1 MRKPVYHHP
10 EFVTKTEDKRVPEKR
25 FWLKLT
31 IDESKKEN
39 LVVILKNPSRATKDI
54 SDKTIFTVTNYV
66 YKNRE
71 NYKELKNVGT
81 IIILNLIPL
90 YETYSENLQQI
101 SEKIVD
107 KTNLKWIDRFCSENK
122 NILIA
127 WGNHPKGLRNEYEE
141 IKEKVFKTFE
151 KNNNSVFYVEKLS
164 AQGNPKHG
172 MVWAYNNPLLKFE
185 NKK

>member
-1 MRKPVYHHP
+1 MKKPVYRHP

-25 FWLKLT
+25 YWLKLT
-31 IDESKKEN
+31 IDESSEGKI
-39 LVVILKNPSRATKDI
+39 VVILKNPSRATKDI
-54 SDKTIFTVTNYV
+54 SDKTIFNVTNYI

-71 NYKELKNVGT
+71 VHEPFKNVGT
-81 IIILNLIPL
+81 IIVLNLIPL
-90 YETYSENLQQI
+90 YETYSENLQLI

-122 NILIA
+122 NVLIA

-141 IKEKVFKTFE
+141 IKDKVLDTFK
-151 KNNNSVFYVEKLS
+151 KNDNNIFYVEKLS

-172 MVWAYNNPLLKFE
+172 MVWGYDNPLLE
-185 NKK
+185 LEMN

>member
-1 MRKPVYHHP
+1 MRKPVYRHP

-31 IDESKKEN
+31 IDESKSKN

-54 SDKTIFTVTNYV
+54 SDKTIFNVTNFV

-71 NYKELKNVGT
+71 VHKPFNDVGT

-90 YETYSENLQQI
+90 YETYSENLQLIREQI
-101 SEKIVD
+101 ID
-107 KTNLKWIDRFCSENK
+107 KTNLKWIDTFCSENK
-122 NILIA
+122 NVLIA
-127 WGNHPKGLRNEYEE
+127 WGNHPKGLKNEYEE
-141 IKEKVFKTFE
+141 IKEKVHTTFK
-151 KNNNSVFYVEKLS
+151 KYNNNIYYVEKLS

-172 MVWAYNNPLLKFE
+172 MVWGYDNPLLKLDL
-185 NKK
+185 N